1 LVEIKVAMTVPEKVC
16 MRVAMMAL
24 TMARLMAECLSTSK
38 AVRKSAE

>member
-1 LVEIKVAMTVPEKVC
+1 MVEIKVAMTVPEKVC

-24 TMARLMAECLSTSK
+24 TMARLMAECLGTSK